1 MKKILVMAV
10 MAAALTGCGLG
21 GDNYESEGTKQQLK
35 DECKR
40 YGGELNTYR
49 YGSNVRNN
57 PWLGNCINISTGNKF
72 DVYVP
77 GVPK

>member
-1 MKKILVMAV
+1 MKKVLVLAAL
-10 MAAALTGCGLG
+10 AAALTGCGILG
-21 GDNYESEGTKQQLK
+21 NDYDTEATKQQLK

-57 PWLGNCINISTGNKF
+57 PWMGNCINVSTGNKF

-77 GVPK
+77 GALK